1 MAIIDTTGLEPF
13 ADLLK
18 EIYGDLAK
26 PGVAQVGIALA
37 TVIGLINTCLSPIK
51 FLNDKTELKRQ
62 KNLEHLAN
70 RLSEIPIEN
79 VVEVPP
85 EIAIP
90 IAEKLVYVSND
101 ELRNMYIELLAKAS
115 TKDLNE
121 NAHPSFINIINSISP
136 DEAILLKILNKINHI
151 RVSTT
156 KKRIKNRTEVFY
168 GNFKHYEEFDDIIFA
183 QNFSAYLQ
191 NFEGL
196 GIISIIDDNSL
207 QVEHIK
213 KIGRFIDDKLKY
225 PNSFRSLPST
235 TFLNFQ
241 MTLFVTNYGRLFLKS
256 ILPVDEYYEDEF
268 MF

>member
-1 MAIIDTTGLEPF
+1 MAIIDTSGLEPF

-26 PGVAQVGIALA
+26 PGVVQVGIALA
-37 TVIGLINTCLSPIK
+37 TVIGLLNTCLSPIK
-51 FLNDKTELKRQ
+51 FLNEKAELNRQNNLKQLAKRF
-62 KNLEHLAN
+62 
-70 RLSEIPIEN
+70 SEIPPEKI
-79 VVEVPP
+79 VEAPP
-85 EIAIP
+85 EIAVP
-90 IAEKLVYVSND
+90 IAEKLAYVSNE
-101 ELRNMYIELLAKAS
+101 ELRNLYIELLAKAS

-121 NAHPSFINIINSISP
+121 NAHPSFINIINSLSP
-136 DEAILLKILNKINHI
+136 DEAILLKILNKIKHI
-151 RVSTT
+151 KVSTS
-156 KKRIKNRTEVFY
+156 KKRIKNRNEAFY
-168 GNFKHYEEFDDIIFA
+168 NNFKHHEEFDKVIFA

-241 MTLFVTNYGRLFLKS
+241 MTLFVTHYGRLFLKS

-268 MF
+268 NF

>member
-1 MAIIDTTGLEPF
+1 MIDTSGLEPF

-37 TVIGLINTCLSPIK
+37 TVIGLLNTCLSPIK
-51 FLNDKTELKRQ
+51 FLNEKTELKRQ
-62 KNLEHLAN
+62 KNLEHLAE

-101 ELRNMYIELLAKAS
+101 ELRKMYIELLAKAS
-115 TKDLNE
+115 TKELNE
-121 NAHPSFINIINSISP
+121 SAHPSFINIINSLSP
-136 DEAILLKILNKINHI
+136 DEAIMLKILNKISAI
-151 RVSTT
+151 RTSSTRN
-156 KKRIKNRTEVFY
+156 RIKNKTEAFY
-168 GNFKHYEEFDDIIFA
+168 GNFHHNELFKDIIFP

-207 QVEHIK
+207 HVEHIK
-213 KIGRFIDDKLKY
+213 RIGKYINDKMKN

-256 ILPVDEYYEDEF
+256 ILPDHEYFDDEF
-268 MF
+268 DF